1 MKIGIITYHRA
12 HNYGAVLQCY
22 ALQEV
27 LRTMGHDAWVIDY
40 CQPYIDD
47 RYKSVFDFLQFSKLL
62 FKLNPKSALRLIVGH
77 FRSRRR
83 KLKFEN
89 FRRKYLRCTGECSL
103 ETIPQNFD
111 CYMIG
116 SDQVWGLHC
125 TCGYDPVFWGQ
136 FKRPPKSKLVG
147 YAISSNGDYK
157 DYLSKQEIISYVN
170 SFDYLSFREES
181 VRDDIK
187 SITGLTKS
195 ITLDPTL
202 LTIQEIWSVLLNKR
216 WKKRN
221 YVVVYQIRVLPHNR
235 NMIKNQAVQYAK
247 KYGCD
252 VIDLTSMRYSVE
264 DFVSAIR
271 YAKCV
276 FTSSFHAT
284 VFSLI
289 FGTPFFSFKLYDG
302 HDGRYADLLKEF
314 GLERNLVDEFSKIEQ
329 LNPSFDHHFILKKL
343 KELQETSLRYLVD
356 SCSKKAN

>member
-27 LRTMGHDAWVIDY
+27 LKTTGHDAWVIDY
-40 CQPYIDD
+40 CQPYIDS
-47 RYKSVFDFLQFSKLL
+47 RYKSAFSIPLFFKLL
-62 FKLNPKSALRLIVGH
+62 LKLNLKSALKLIVNGSRIQKRKVNYES
-77 FRSRRR
+77 FR
-83 KLKFEN
+83 K
-89 FRRKYLRCTGECSL
+89 KYLRCTDECSQ
-103 ETIPQNFD
+103 ENIPQNFD
-111 CYMIG
+111 CYIIG

-136 FKRPPKSKLVG
+136 FNKPQKSRLIG

-157 DYLSKQEIISYVN
+157 DYLSKQEIFSYVN

-202 LTIQEIWSVLLNKR
+202 LTTQEIWSALLNKR

-314 GLERNLVDEFSKIEQ
+314 GLERNLVDEFSSTEQ
-329 LNPSFDHHFILKKL
+329 INPSFEHQLVLKKL
-343 KELQETSLRYLVD
+343 GDLRESSMLFLAD
-356 SCSKKAN
+356 SCSEKDN